1 MGIFIGSVSTGFDIS
16 KGDATP
22 EKTMLNYVLG
32 GALAGRQ
39 ISQQLSIN
47 AIYKGVEASAEK
59 KSNDEIIAGQA
70 SSAIGTLSGTMAEI
84 ALDSLKV
91 KGIKKQAISNVFSNY
106 FENNTENILS
116 DDENKAKEGKK

>member
-1 MGIFIGSVSTGFDIS
+1 MGILIGSVSTGFDVS
-16 KGDATP
+16 KGESTP

-32 GALAGRQ
+32 GALAGKS
-39 ISQQLSIN
+39 ISQQLSVN

-59 KSNDEIIAGQA
+59 KSDNEIIAGQA